1 MVVQREVMPS
11 HGEAGGRALPQ
22 RICLLVLGM
31 HRSGTSAMTRVIS
44 LLGADLPKTLLG
56 EGLGNEAGHWEPAPL
71 VTHHDWLLEQLASRW
86 DDWRKLDPAAFPA
99 SLREA

>member
-1 MVVQREVMPS
+1 MAQRNAMPS
-11 HGEAGGRALPQ
+11 HGGATGSPLPQ

-56 EGLGNEAGHWEPAPL
+56 EGHGNEAERLA
-71 VTHHDWLLEQLASRW
+71 LLLAHRDVVERQLAEVTSH
-86 DDWRKLDPAAFPA
+86 
-99 SLREA
+99 LRAIDHKIAIYENAVSPTP